1 MQLVVSQIPFAFG
14 REIAYNQYKVVDIR
28 ERGRAMGLYR
38 LGIGCVIIVS
48 VIAYLFFSVK
58 RKNTKMHRIYGCMII
73 TAWIHLVAELGA
85 IYTLTHMD
93 TVPAWVNRGVHQI
106 FLVLFLVIFYEV
118 YLYIVAMI
126 EDEMGGRVR
135 KNKWMILPFI
145 LATVGVLV
153 LPIYYQHN
161 PEGSYSY
168 GPGVTVIY
176 VSVCICAVTAVT
188 YLVKS
193 RKIIGQ
199 KKKKAIA
206 IALLCEVGVGIYQF
220 FNPTCLMSSIGIV
233 LLCIGFYLT
242 VESPDNVLIELLVD
256 EKKKVEDAREEAVMA
271 NQAKGRF
278 LAQMSHEIRTPINA
292 ILGMD
297 EMILREST
305 EANVVE
311 YAEDIN
317 AAGQLLL
324 SIVNEILDLSKIESG
339 KMEIIE
345 AEYNLG
351 SMVEDLTTLISVK
364 AQSKELTF
372 KVNIDSSLPTILY
385 GDDVR
390 IRQILTN
397 LLTNAVKYTKEGS
410 VELDVTGKTDG
421 NVVILHFVVKDTGI
435 GIKEEHIANLFD
447 EYKRIE
453 EETNR
458 YVEGTGLGLNI
469 SMRLL
474 ELMGSQLQVKSVYG
488 EGSEFSFELSQA
500 IRDTTTIEEYQK
512 QKENDR
518 SSERWKGAF
527 VAPKAR
533 FLVVDDNMMNRK
545 VFIKL
550 LKHTKIQIDE
560 AESGMECIDKVQ
572 TNYYDVIFL
581 DHMMPELDGVE
592 TLHRLQEMQNYPC
605 EYSPVVA
612 LTANAI
618 VGAKKQYIIE
628 GFDDFLPKPIIY
640 KDVEELIL
648 KFLPQHM
655 VEHL

>member
-1 MQLVVSQIPFAFG
+1 
-14 REIAYNQYKVVDIR
+14 
-28 ERGRAMGLYR
+28 MGLYR
-38 LGIGCVIIVS
+38 LGVGCVIIVS

-58 RKNTKMHRIYGCMII
+58 RKNTQMHRMYGYMIV

-106 FLVLFLVIFYEV
+106 FLILFLIIFYEV

-126 EDEMGGRVR
+126 GDEMGGKV
-135 KNKWMILPFI
+135 KKSKWMMLPFV

-153 LPIYYQHN
+153 LPIYYQHS

-168 GPGVTVIY
+168 GPGVIVIY
-176 VSVCICAVTAVT
+176 VSVCICAITAVT

-206 IALLCEVGVGIYQF
+206 IALLCELGVGIYQF
-220 FNPTCLMSSIGIV
+220 FNPTCLMSSIGIA

-271 NQAKGRF
+271 NHAKGRF

-297 EMILREST
+297 EMILRESS

-339 KMEIIE
+339 KMEIVE
-345 AEYNLG
+345 AEYNL
-351 SMVEDLTTLISVK
+351 SNMVDDLTTLISVK
-364 AQSKELTF
+364 AQSKELMF
-372 KVNIDSSLPTILY
+372 KVDMDSTLPAVLY

-390 IRQILTN
+390 VRQILTN
-397 LLTNAVKYTKEGS
+397 LLTNAVKYTKEGRI
-410 VELDVTGKTDG
+410 ELRITGETDG
-421 NVVILHFVVKDTGI
+421 STAILHFLVKDTGI

-453 EETNR
+453 EGTNR

-488 EGSEFSFELSQA
+488 EGSEFSFELRQE
-500 IRDTTTIEEYQK
+500 IRDNITIEECQK
-512 QKENDR
+512 QKAD
-518 SSERWKGAF
+518 SQASERWKGAF
-527 VAPKAR
+527 IAPKAR
-533 FLVVDDNMMNRK
+533 FLIVDDNMMNRK

-560 AESGMECIDKVQ
+560 AESGFECIERMKE
-572 TNYYDVIFL
+572 NYYDIVFL

-592 TLHRLQEMQNYPC
+592 TLHRLKEMQDYPC
-605 EYSPVVA
+605 GHTPVVA

-618 VGAKKQYIIE
+618 VGAKKQYISE
-628 GFDDFLPKPIIY
+628 GFDDFLPKPMLY

-648 KFLPQHM
+648 KFLPPYM
-655 VEHL
+655 VEHLREV

>member
-1 MQLVVSQIPFAFG
+1 MSI
-14 REIAYNQYKVVDIR
+14 
-28 ERGRAMGLYR
+28 YR
-38 LGIGCVIIVS
+38 LGMGCILIVS

-58 RKNTKMHRIYGCMII
+58 RKNTKMHRIYGCMIL
-73 TAWIHLVAELGA
+73 TAWLHLAAELGA

-93 TVPAWVNRGVHQI
+93 TVPAWLNRGVHQI
-106 FLVLFLVIFYEV
+106 FLILFLVIFYEV

-126 EDEMGGRVR
+126 EEEMGGGI
-135 KNKWMILPFI
+135 KTSKWMYLPFGVAAI
-145 LATVGVLV
+145 GVLF
-153 LPIYYQHN
+153 LPIYYQHTA
-161 PEGSYSY
+161 EGSYSY
-168 GPGVTVIY
+168 GPGVMVIY
-176 VSVCICAVTAVT
+176 VSVCICAMTAVT
-188 YLVKS
+188 YMVRS
-193 RKIIGQ
+193 RRIIGE

-206 IALLCEVGVGIYQF
+206 IALICELGVGIYQF
-220 FNPTCLMSSIGIV
+220 FNPTCLMSSIGIA

-242 VESPDNVLIELLVD
+242 VESPDNVLIELLQD
-256 EKKKVEDAREEAVMA
+256 EKKKVEDAREDAVMA

-297 EMILREST
+297 EMILRESS

-345 AEYNLG
+345 AEYNLC
-351 SMVEDLTTLISVK
+351 SMVDDLTTMVVVK
-364 AQSKELTF
+364 AQSKDLAF
-372 KVNIDSSLPTILY
+372 KVNMDTSLPAVLC

-390 IRQILTN
+390 VRQILTN
-397 LLTNAVKYTKEGS
+397 LLSNAVKYTKEGQ
-410 VELDVTGKTDG
+410 VELNIQGQVDEDH
-421 NVVILHFVVKDTGI
+421 VVLRFSVKDTGI

-453 EETNR
+453 EGGNR
-458 YVEGTGLGLNI
+458 YIEGTGLGLNI
-469 SMRLL
+469 TMRLL
-474 ELMGSQLQVKSVYG
+474 ELMGSKLQVTSEYGRGSV
-488 EGSEFSFELSQA
+488 FFFELRQE
-500 IRDTTTIEEYQK
+500 IRNSITVEEYRK
-512 QKENDR
+512 QKEH
-518 SSERWKGAF
+518 SQTSKKWKGAF

-533 FLVVDDNMMNRK
+533 FLIVDDNMMNRK
-545 VFIKL
+545 VFAKL

-560 AESGMECIDKVQ
+560 AESGFECIDKMKE
-572 TNYYDVIFL
+572 NYYDIVFL

-592 TLHRLQEMQNYPC
+592 TLQRLKEMRDYPS
-605 EYSPVVA
+605 ENTPIVA

-618 VGAKKQYIIE
+618 VGAKKQYISE

-640 KDVEELIL
+640 RDAEELIL
-648 KFLPQHM
+648 KFLPAHL
-655 VEHL
+655 VEHLQETQET